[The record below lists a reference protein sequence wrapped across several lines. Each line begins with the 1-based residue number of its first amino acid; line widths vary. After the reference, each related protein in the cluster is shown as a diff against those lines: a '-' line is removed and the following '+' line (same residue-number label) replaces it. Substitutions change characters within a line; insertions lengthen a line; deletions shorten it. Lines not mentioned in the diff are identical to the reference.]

1 MSTDPPSFIAPSC
14 FKQKAGGAP
23 LPRCG
28 DGLTIDGITGVRA
41 ALLALGAFFVLA
53 SAIPYVLNI
62 VKGRTRPRMF
72 SWLVWTLLGAI
83 ATGAAYTE
91 GEHASAALTAA
102 ATVETASIVVLGWR
116 YGNRNFERLD
126 LCCLVGVTIGLTL
139 WALLDSPLSGLVAAL
154 LIDILAAIPTVRHA
168 WRRPTE
174 EAAAAYLLC
183 AIAAVCCLAAMSEY
197 TLVGLLYPVYLL
209 ALNGLVAAIILRVVR
224 PFEWFS
230 VARRP
235 APDAVLTYGRH
246 AAGIGTGLALTAA
259 GTWRRRKRGRHTL
272 GRTFHDHR
280 AAPEWQ
286 FSSAP

>member
-1 MSTDPPSFIAPSC
+1 LA
-14 FKQKAGGAP
+14 
-23 LPRCG
+23 
-28 DGLTIDGITGVRA
+28 IDGTAGVRS
-41 ALLALGAFFVLA
+41 ALLALGALFVLV

-62 VKGRTRPRMF
+62 VKGRTRPRIF
-72 SWLVWTLLGAI
+72 SWIVWTVLGAI

-91 GEHASAALTAA
+91 GAHASAALTAA

-139 WALLDSPLSGLVAAL
+139 WALLDSPLAGLVAAL

-197 TLVGLLYPVYLL
+197 TLMGLLYPVYLL
-209 ALNGLVAAIILRVVR
+209 ALNGVVAAIILRVVR

-235 APDAVLTYGRH
+235 APDAVLAYGRH
-246 AAGIGTGLALTAA
+246 AAPVRTDVPPIPVVRS
-259 GTWRRRKRGRHTL
+259 RRRGSGRHTS
-272 GRTFHDHR
+272 GRTFHEDR
-280 AAPEWQ
+280 PTAELQLSSLAPR
-286 FSSAP
+286 